1 MENAS
6 SASPQALAGRT
17 LKRLNKAI
25 IYVIV
30 IFLAAV
36 ILVPFFWMV
45 STALQT
51 DGDIFAWPPQ
61 WIPSPPQ
68 WNNFVE
74 AWTAMPFNRYL
85 FNTLFIVVLGIIA
98 ELASATVVAYG
109 FARFRFPGSGLI
121 FLVLLATMM
130 LPFHVTLIPTFL
142 IWQKFGLVGQFD
154 PLVLRAWTAWGPF
167 YIFLLRQFFMTLPR
181 ELDDA
186 AEIDG
191 SNFFQTFVYIML
203 PQVKPALLAVAI
215 FAFRGYWNDFLG
227 PLIYLSDM
235 KLYTLNV
242 GMYFFMG
249 GVNEAPQWN
258 YLMAMSTLVALPV
271 ILLFFMAQRYFIEG
285 ITFTGIKD

>member
-6 SASPQALAGRT
+6 SASPRALAGRS
-17 LKRLNKAI
+17 LKRLNKAL

-30 IFLAAV
+30 TFLAAV

-45 STALQT
+45 STALQA

-68 WNNFVE
+68 WHNFAE

-85 FNTLFIVVLGIIA
+85 FNTIFIVVLGIIA

-186 AEIDG
+186 AEMDG
-191 SNFFQTFVYIML
+191 ANFFQTFVYIML